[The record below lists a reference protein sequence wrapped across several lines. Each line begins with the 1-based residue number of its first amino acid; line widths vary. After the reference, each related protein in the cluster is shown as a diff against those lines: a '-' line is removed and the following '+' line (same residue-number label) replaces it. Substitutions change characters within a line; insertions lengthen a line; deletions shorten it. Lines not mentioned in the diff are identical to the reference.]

1 MTTLYDHDLALGE
14 EARDPA
20 MRHLLGDLDR
30 LYPAAHL
37 SPPRRASVDRVV
49 YARLATTTTV
59 GARIA
64 PCRGQGMRRRLMS
77 LAAAL
82 VLAFGGLTG
91 YLRLHAPTPVS
102 AQTILH
108 RAAEATARLGGPSDE
123 VIHQVSTVS
132 TMLKLNVTPLH
143 ATVDQWIQL
152 DAAGALVQRAATVH
166 SAAGALVARILDAGG
181 TEQIYDT
188 AGNTIFTN
196 PLPTGATPWTRDPS
210 GLAYAR
216 QVLLAAQQNHGP
228 TVRLL
233 PAQTLNGVA
242 VDVVAVDIAQPA
254 SPLPLAGFTP
264 QHLTATFYIDAQTYA
279 LRGMD
284 LSELT
289 AAAPAPIV
297 TMRVT
302 GRDALPLASVPAATF
317 ALDAPAD
324 AQVWR
329 PAPATET
336 RAHQP
341 FTALSDAI
349 AIPDQPALL
358 LARDIAGL
366 RFHGSESVTQ
376 GLGTTITSYSYGP
389 ALRVADE
396 GDGPVAADGIGSV
409 SPTARSFDIQITHV
423 AALDST
429 GTAPGAFTT
438 RGAQPITVTIAG
450 QPVQAQYWALE
461 TNVPPLHQVSYRQG
475 ASWVM
480 ISSQGLSKDEFFAAI
495 NALVDAKAHPDIV
508 AQAQY
513 ESDVWDAEVQA
524 TGAATAGL
532 CGACGS

>member
-1 MTTLYDHDLALGE
+1 MTTPSDHDLIQGE

-30 LYPAAHL
+30 LYPTAPL
-37 SPPRRASVDRVV
+37 SPPRRAAVDRAV

-59 GARIA
+59 GARLA
-64 PCRGQGMRRRLMS
+64 PRQGYDMRRRLLS

-82 VLAFGGLTG
+82 VLACGGLTG

-108 RAAEATARLGGPSDE
+108 RAAAATARLGGTSDQ
-123 VIHQVSTVS
+123 VIHQVSTVA
-132 TMLKLNVTPLH
+132 TVLKLNVTPLH
-143 ATVDQWIQL
+143 TTVDQWIQL
-152 DAAGALVQRAATVH
+152 DATGALVRRAAVVH
-166 SAAGALVARILDAGG
+166 SAAGALVARILDKDG
-181 TEQIYDT
+181 TEQLYDA
-188 AGNTIFTN
+188 AGNTIYTN
-196 PLPTGATPWTRDPS
+196 PLPAGATPWTRDPS

-228 TVRLL
+228 QVRLL

-242 VDVVAVDIAQPA
+242 VAVVAVDIAQPA
-254 SPLPLAGFTP
+254 SPSPLAGFTP

-289 AAAPAPIV
+289 AGAPAPIV

-302 GRDALPLASVPAATF
+302 GRDTLPLASVPAATF
-317 ALDAPAD
+317 ALDAPAG

-336 RAHQP
+336 QAHQP

-349 AIPDQPALL
+349 AAPDQPALL

-366 RFHGSESVTQ
+366 RFHGSGSVTQ
-376 GLGTTITSYSYGP
+376 GPGTTITSYSYGP
-389 ALRVADE
+389 PLRVADE
-396 GDGPVAADGIGSV
+396 SNGPVAADGIGSS
-409 SPTARSFDIQITHV
+409 SPTARSFSIQINHAT
-423 AALDST
+423 ALDST
-429 GTAPGAFTT
+429 GQVPGAFTT
-438 RGAQPITVTIAG
+438 RGAHPITVTIAG
-450 QPVQAQYWALE
+450 QPVQAAYWALE
-461 TNVPPLHQVSYRQG
+461 TNAPPLHQLSYRQG

-480 ISSQGLSKDEFFAAI
+480 IGSQGLSKDEFFAAI
-495 NALVDAKAHPDIV
+495 TALVDAKAHLDIV

-532 CGACGS
+532 CGACGA

>member
-20 MRHLLGDLDR
+20 MRHLLGDLDH
-30 LYPAAHL
+30 LYPTAPL
-37 SPPRRASVDRVV
+37 SPPRRAAVDRVV
-49 YARLATTTTV
+49 YARLATATTV

-64 PCRGQGMRRRLMS
+64 PYRGRGMRRRLMS

-102 AQTILH
+102 AQTILR
-108 RAAEATARLGGPSDE
+108 RAAEATARLGGTSDE
-123 VIHQVSTVS
+123 VIHQVSTVA
-132 TMLKLNVTPLH
+132 TMLKLNVTPLN

-181 TEQIYDT
+181 TEQIYDA

-196 PLPTGATPWTRDPS
+196 PLPAGATPWTRDPS

-216 QVLLAAQQNHGP
+216 QVLLAAQQNQGP
-228 TVRLL
+228 HVRLL

-254 SPLPLAGFTP
+254 SPPPLAGFTP

-289 AAAPAPIV
+289 APAPIV

-302 GRDALPLASVPAATF
+302 GRDTLPLASVPAATF
-317 ALDAPAD
+317 ALDAPAS

-336 RAHQP
+336 RAHQR
-341 FTALSDAI
+341 FAALSAAI

-358 LARDIAGL
+358 LVHDIAGL
-366 RFHGSESVTQ
+366 RFHGSGSVTR
-376 GLGTTITSYSYGP
+376 GPGTTITTYSYGP
-389 ALRVADE
+389 PLRVADE
-396 GDGPVAADGIGSV
+396 SNGPLATDGIGSV
-409 SPTARSFDIQITHV
+409 SPTARNFSIQITH
-423 AALDST
+423 ATTLDST
-429 GTAPGAFTT
+429 G
-438 RGAQPITVTIAG
+438 QVTIAG

-461 TNVPPLHQVSYRQG
+461 ANAPPLHQLSYRQG

-480 ISSQGLSKDEFFAAI
+480 IDSQGLSKDEFFATI
-495 NALVDAKAHPDIV
+495 TALVDAKAHPDIV